1 MKFASVCL
9 VTCLLAPSTGAQ
21 VDTGAISG
29 VVTDATGAMV
39 PNAKVTITGVETG
52 VQTPLVTNA
61 SGYYSAPALKS
72 GKYNV
77 SVAAQGFRTATRA
90 GIEIRVQERLDID
103 FRLEVGSAAAEITIT
118 ATTPLLE
125 SETSSLGQVVE
136 ERSISDLPLNGR
148 DFIQLATLGAGTL
161 PSNRTAERGNFIANG
176 ARAVQ
181 NSYLLDGVENKNRIL
196 GFDKSLAQI
205 IVPVPGSIQE
215 FKVQTSTFSAEFG
228 QSAGGVVNVTMKSGT
243 NALHGSLFDFVRNSK
258 MDARPYFQPSS
269 GLRPAFIQN
278 QFGATLGGP
287 IKKNR
292 TFFFGSWQSS
302 REVNA
307 APQIASVPIEPV
319 RSGNFGA
326 TRLFDPATTRANP
339 AGSGFVRDPVP
350 NSIIP
355 ASRWDPVAVKLVAL
369 FPQPNLPGGVRNFFY
384 NPKERLENDQFNIR
398 GDHKFG
404 DRDTMFARVSWA
416 GSQNTLPTTLPEPA
430 NNFSF
435 AEPTSQSVA
444 ISETHTISPAMFNE
458 FRFGFIRT
466 RVQQQI
472 SAPRQFDEY
481 GIKGAFNDP
490 YIRGL
495 PQFVVQGLSTLGT
508 SGPGDLPI
516 EATGSANLPVD
527 KFGKIFQFID
537 NVSWVHS
544 RHSIKFGVDVQ
555 TVNMYG
561 YATNSARPSFN
572 FNGVYTQNPQARAG
586 TGHAYADFLLG
597 QTNTATVATPTINEI
612 RQRIFQGYVQD
623 DWKMSPRWALNFGV
637 RYELAGPWFELEDK
651 YSNFILDAGTAYG
664 TFLEAKDAGK
674 RGLGRS
680 LVHTDYNNFAPRL
693 GLAYQATGKTVI
705 RSAFGVFFGRDEN
718 IGVGRRLTN
727 NPPQFI
733 QRTFTSDQLTPNI
746 VTSIGFPADALDLK
760 YLVNPVANSFP
771 EDSPL
776 PYVLQWNLNVQQ
788 ELPGQFLV
796 QIGYTGSGAH
806 KLYYP
811 LNMNQPP
818 PGTGNVDA
826 RRPIRGVG
834 NVFLYAPLFNSTY
847 HAFLA
852 KLERRFSGGFNL
864 LAAYTYGHSLDGGSS
879 NNDSSDP
886 GPQDTR
892 NLKAHHG
899 NSNFDIT
906 HRFVTSGVWEL
917 PFGKGRPF
925 ATSGVLSAVAG
936 GWQLSGIWSAQT
948 GLPYSVTLNFDP
960 TATGTTARPHRIRD
974 GALPEAQRDPARWFD
989 LEAFVAPP
997 ALSFG
1002 NAGRNI
1008 LRAPGRFNLDLGV
1021 ARMFPITERLNL
1033 QFRGEFFN
1041 LTNTPQLGLP
1051 GMTIGT
1057 PQAGIIGT
1065 VVNPERQIQLAL
1077 RLSW

>member
-1 MKFASVCL
+1 MKRVS
-9 VTCLLAPSTGAQ
+9 LLGSIAVVSLFAQ

-29 VVTDATGAMV
+29 VVTDATGAIV
-39 PNAKVTITGVETG
+39 PNAKVTVTGVETG
-52 VQTPLVTNA
+52 VQTPLVTNSA
-61 SGYYSAPALKS
+61 GFYSAPALKS
-72 GKYNV
+72 GKY
-77 SVAAQGFRTATRA
+77 SVTVVAQGFRTATRT

-103 FRLEVGSAAAEITIT
+103 FRLEVGAATAEITIT
-118 ATTPLLE
+118 AAAPLLE

-136 ERSISDLPLNGR
+136 ERSINDLPLNGR

-205 IVPVPGSIQE
+205 ITPVPGSIQE

-243 NALHGSLFDFVRNSK
+243 NSLHGSLFNFLRNSK

-269 GLRPAFIQN
+269 GRRPAFIQN
-278 QFGATLGGP
+278 QFGATFGGP
-287 IKKNR
+287 VRKNR

-307 APQIASVPIEPV
+307 APQIASVPVEPV
-319 RSGNFGA
+319 RGGNFGA
-326 TRLFDPATTRANP
+326 TRLFDPAATRANP
-339 AGSGFVRDPVP
+339 AGSGFVRDPFPNNIVP
-350 NSIIP
+350 TN
-355 ASRWDPVAVKLVAL
+355 RWDPVAVKLVAL
-369 FPQPNLPGGVRNFFY
+369 FPQPNLPGTVRNFSY
-384 NPKERLENDQFNIR
+384 NPKERIENNQFNVR
-398 GDHKFG
+398 VDHKFS
-404 DRDTMFARVSWA
+404 DRDSMFGRVSW
-416 GSQNTLPTTLPEPA
+416 GGNHNTLPTTLPEPA
-430 NNFSF
+430 NNFSLS
-435 AEPTSQSVA
+435 EPTNQSVA
-444 ISETHTISPAMFNE
+444 ISETHTLSPAMFNE
-458 FRFGFIRT
+458 FRFGYVRT
-466 RVQQQI
+466 RQQQQI

-495 PQFVVQGLSTLGT
+495 PQFSVQGLTALGT
-508 SGPGDLPI
+508 TGPGDLPI
-516 EATGSANLPVD
+516 EATGSGNLPVD
-527 KFGKIFQFID
+527 KIGKVQQFID
-537 NVSWVHS
+537 NISWIRS
-544 RHSIKFGVDVQ
+544 RHSLKSGVDVQ
-555 TVNMYG
+555 KVNMYG

-572 FNGVYTQNPQARAG
+572 YNGVYTQNPQARAG

-597 QTNTATVATPTINEI
+597 QTNSAAVATPTINEI
-612 RQRIFQGYVQD
+612 RQRIFQGYIQD
-623 DWKMSPRWALNFGV
+623 DWKVSQRLTLNFGV
-637 RYELAGPWFELEDK
+637 RYELARPWLDLNDK
-651 YSNFILDAGTAYG
+651 YSNFVLDAGPFYG

-680 LVHTDYNNFAPRL
+680 LVHTDYNNFAPRF
-693 GLAYQATGKTVI
+693 GLAYQAAKKTVA
-705 RSAFGVFFGRDEN
+705 RAAFGVFYGRDEN

-760 YLVNPVANSFP
+760 FLVNPVANSFP

-788 ELPGQFLV
+788 ELPGQFLF
-796 QIGYTGSGAH
+796 QLGYTGSGAH

-834 NVFLYAPLFNSTY
+834 NVFSYAPLFNSTY
-847 HAFLA
+847 HALLA
-852 KLERRFSGGFNL
+852 KVERRFSGGFNL
-864 LAAYTYGHSLDGGSS
+864 LASYTYGHSIDGGSS

-886 GPQDTR
+886 GPQDSR
-892 NLKAHHG
+892 NLKAHRG
-899 NSNFDIT
+899 NSNFDIA
-906 HRFVTSGVWEL
+906 HRFVMSGVLEL
-917 PFGKGRPF
+917 PFGKGKPY
-925 ATSGVLSAVAG
+925 ATSGVMNAIAG

-948 GLPYSVTLNFDP
+948 GLPYTVTLSFDP
-960 TATGTTARPHRIRD
+960 TSTGTTARPNRIRD
-974 GALPEAQRDPARWFD
+974 GSLPAGQRDPARWFD
-989 LEAFVAPP
+989 LDAFVAGP
-997 ALSFG
+997 ALNFG
-1002 NAGRNI
+1002 NSGRNI
-1008 LRAPGRFNLDLGV
+1008 LRAPGRRNIDLGV
-1021 ARMFPITERLNL
+1021 ARTFRLAERYHL

-1041 LTNTPQLGLP
+1041 LFNTPQFGLP
-1051 GMTIGT
+1051 AMTIGA
-1057 PQAGIIGT
+1057 PGAGIIGT
-1065 VVNPERQIQLAL
+1065 VVVPERQIQLVL
-1077 RLSW
+1077 RLFW